1 MRVYRGG
8 GGGGTAFEAG
18 SQLVLLLL
26 PLASSSSSLS
36 LSPGCSPL
44 FLFPSLLVLGTERE
58 RERGAPSQM
67 GPSDLHKAVLSSTHT
82 ATRWPLLLTVRA
94 RVSRTRVPFIKGAA
108 HERAPRGHRSAAHA
122 LLR

>member
-44 FLFPSLLVLGTERE
+44 FLFSSLLVLGTERE

-94 RVSRTRVPFIKGAA
+94 RFTHTRTVY
-108 HERAPRGHRSAAHA
+108 
-122 LLR
+122 